1 MFERFS
7 SGHLYRHYRIG
18 NRRNRGG
25 GPLSLSMLLTTA
37 ACMTFMAPA
46 VSLSQP
52 VEEVTANPAAQQ
64 LRQIWR
70 VTGGEFGGGEVGAGF
85 GPIGDV
91 NGDGIQDFAVYYGT
105 AGQWRI
111 YYGSKEPLDTAPVAI
126 LNNLGG
132 MITHPVIGDFWGT
145 GHKALGF
152 ARTIATTIH
161 DTSYYD
167 RQLVIFR
174 TDSSRVDTQA
184 VAVLD
189 GQRMDP
195 ITQFS
200 PREILGAD
208 LDGDGADE
216 LIMFLPGLFR
226 NGVPYPN
233 PEIWIYRGGPGFQV
247 DTPTVILRDD
257 SANFGS
263 GSYTLIAG
271 HFDNDPYPDLM
282 ARFKQSDGSYK
293 MSFWF
298 GAPGSP
304 WNWSQHPDRTALFG
318 GIDIAALDCDGDNI
332 VDLAFPG
339 PAESV
344 SLFLSRSGKNMR
356 NRPINLNDADLVLHK
371 PGYTLPLN
379 LGYLSDSSRR
389 YAMLGLLGPGITL
402 GFSGGPTGPDGQ
414 YDATSG
420 TLGFTVLPLG
430 DVTGDGWNDL
440 IDGDYTDNFNSGYA
454 AIYAGGPYIPHDPS
468 SGVEQIAVA
477 GRSDAISTWPNP
489 LSDQLY
495 IAWRGDLPQMPE
507 RFQVHDLLGRL
518 ITDGHLDTWRGE
530 SLWQCADV
538 APGIYLLSI
547 FDHDGHR
554 ITTHRLIKD

>member
-1 MFERFS
+1 MVERFL
-7 SGHLYRHYRIG
+7 SGNLYHHCRIG

-25 GPLSLSMLLTTA
+25 RLLSVGVLLTTA

-52 VEEVTANPAAQQ
+52 VVEEITANPAAQQ

-85 GPIGDV
+85 GSIGDV

-111 YYGSKEPLDTAPVAI
+111 YYGSKEPLDTVPVAI

-152 ARTIATTIH
+152 ARTVATTIH

-189 GQRMDP
+189 GQRMNP

-233 PEIWIYRGGPGFQV
+233 PEVWIYRGGSNFQV
-247 DTPTVILRDD
+247 DTPTVILRDNE
-257 SANFGS
+257 ANG
-263 GSYTLIAG
+263 GEGRQALYVG
-271 HFDNDPYPDLM
+271 RWDNDDKADLVTS
-282 ARFKQSDGSYK
+282 SDYADGVQK
-293 MSFWF
+293 LKFFF
-298 GAPGSP
+298 GRDGSP
-304 WNWSQHPDRTALFG
+304 WNWTASDR
-318 GIDIAALDCDGDNI
+318 IATIGNVTPLDCDGDGMLD
-332 VDLAFPG
+332 VAVSG

-344 SLFLSRSGKNMR
+344 SLFLSSSGKDIHS
-356 NRPINLNDADLVLHK
+356 RPLTLADADLVMHN
-371 PGYTLPLN
+371 PNATAPTN
-379 LGYLSDSSRR
+379 LGPLSDSSER
-389 YAMLGLLGPGITL
+389 YDMLGIYGDGITRA
-402 GFSGGPTGPDGQ
+402 FSGGPHGPDGQ
-414 YDATSG
+414 FDASSG
-420 TLGFTVLPLG
+420 GFLGPIRPIG
-430 DVTGDGWNDL
+430 DVTGDGWSEVMC
-440 IDGDYTDNFNSGYA
+440 GYYAVNFNAGFA
-454 AIYAGGPYIPHDPS
+454 AIYAGGPYIPRDPS
-468 SGVEQIAVA
+468 SGVEEIAVA

-489 LSDQLY
+489 LSDQLH
-495 IAWRGDLPQMPE
+495 IAWRGDLAHMPE

-518 ITDGHLDTWRGE
+518 IADGGLDTWRGE
-530 SLWQCADV
+530 SLWHCADV

-547 FDHDGHR
+547 FDRDGHR
-554 ITTHRLIKD
+554 ITTHRLVKD